1 MVDPQDGGLERE
13 MKIKIFLGAILTIA
27 TLISFNAL
35 ILTIAT
41 LISIDALMSAVHKA
55 DHGVRPAAVNGAS
68 IGN

>member
-13 MKIKIFLGAILTIA
+13 MKIKIFLGA
-27 TLISFNAL
+27 